1 MAVNC
6 YETILIL
13 DDRLTEANYNT
24 MIEYFLSFLTEDL
37 ASAIKGIDKLGKKKL
52 AYPIKIKGTS
62 YEASEGWY
70 VVFTYKTAADNIAR
84 LESKLRS
91 DERVMKFLS
100 IRREDDDLEEYAEV
114 AEIEEEA
121 KSPAEIVESEQDPS
135 GSTTDCWDKVF
146 NLEEVS

>member
-1 MAVNC
+1 MAINC

-91 DERVMKFLS
+91 DEKVMKFLS

-114 AEIEEEA
+114 EEIPGDQPE
-121 KSPAEIVESEQDPS
+121 PAESEQNPS
-135 GSTTDCWDKVF
+135 GIKPETDCWNMIF
-146 NLEEVS
+146 NFEEVS

>member
-1 MAVNC
+1 MTVNC
-6 YETILIL
+6 YETILIF

-24 MIEYFLSFLTEDL
+24 MIEYFLSYLTEDL

-52 AYPIKIKGTS
+52 AYPITIRSTS

-91 DERVMKFLS
+91 DERVMKFLTV
-100 IRREDDDLEEYAEV
+100 RREGDDLEEYAEV
-114 AEIEEEA
+114 EEIPDDQPE
-121 KSPAEIVESEQDPS
+121 PAESEQAD
-135 GSTTDCWDKVF
+135 GKIQDYCDLVY
-146 NLEEVS
+146 NI

>member
-1 MAVNC
+1 MAINC

-91 DERVMKFLS
+91 DEKVMKFLS

-114 AEIEEEA
+114 EEIPGDHLAE
-121 KSPAEIVESEQDPS
+121 SESEQNPS
-135 GSTTDCWDKVF
+135 GIKPEIDCWNMIF
-146 NLEEVS
+146 NFEEVS

>member
-1 MAVNC
+1 MAINC

-52 AYPIKIKGTS
+52 SYPIKIKGTS

-70 VVFTYKTAADNIAR
+70 VVFTYKTATDNIAR

-91 DERVMKFLS
+91 DKRVMKFLS
-100 IRREDDDLEEYAEV
+100 IRREDDDLEEYAE
-114 AEIEEEA
+114 INDQL
-121 KSPAEIVESEQDPS
+121 KSEQESP
-135 GSTTDCWDKVF
+135 GIKPETDCWNMIF
-146 NLEEVS
+146 NFEEVS

>member
-1 MAVNC
+1 MTVNC
-6 YETILIL
+6 YETILIF

-70 VVFTYKTAADNIAR
+70 VVFTYKTATDNIAR

-91 DERVMKFLS
+91 DERVMKFLTV
-100 IRREDDDLEEYAEV
+100 RREDDDLEEYAEV
-114 AEIEEEA
+114 EEMPDDQPE
-121 KSPAEIVESEQDPS
+121 PAESEQNPS
-135 GSTTDCWDKVF
+135 GIKPEIDYF
-146 NLEEVS
+146 NLIYNIS